1 MQNKT
6 YNKTCCFWNHFCLLC
21 NMRTSLFSSSTYLG
35 WYPRQKYVCR
45 YILTYL
51 FFSPTLFVKMMMK
64 FLRFFF
70 LKKYYTLHAFCFLHC
85 FKITLR
91 QCSHQILL
99 DNYQSKLVVIYRLT
113 IQKNFLIRISRS
125 FEKGA
130 SENTISY
137 FDQSFWFSG
146 L

>member
-1 MQNKT
+1 MAFLLIEIWNFMIYFTLAQFLISFWWFLGCHNIPVT
-6 YNKTCCFWNHFCLLC
+6 PCTARIRWSFFSSEQCLQQGVNKTCCFWNHFCLLC

-51 FFSPTLFVKMMMK
+51 FFPPTLFVKMMMK

-91 QCSHQILL
+91 QCSH
-99 DNYQSKLVVIYRLT
+99 
-113 IQKNFLIRISRS
+113 
-125 FEKGA
+125 
-130 SENTISY
+130 
-137 FDQSFWFSG
+137 
-146 L
+146 